1 MHESW
6 LGSVLLLVFQ
16 ALQQRGLD
24 AAAIAAD
31 AGVDPQLLRDPDTRI
46 DLDTSRRFWM
56 AAVRATDFDPC
67 FGLEVA
73 DGMHPTS
80 LHAVGFAWMASSS
93 LREAGE
99 RLVRYFRVVNSVDQI
114 EIRVEE
120 DITWLVFRTDGDY
133 TLQRSYDARIGIL
146 LRLCQAL
153 LGRDFVPAGVRLARE
168 APSVDCAERMAHY
181 YGVAPEWNAAEYAFG
196 VRSADLDIPI
206 PAANIALALSAEQIA
221 ADYLARH
228 TRDDMVAQVRHSLIE
243 LLPSGN
249 VSRRKVARRLA
260 VSERTLQRRLSESGE
275 TFAGLLD
282 SLRQDLATDYLRQ
295 RHHSVNEV
303 AYLLGFAE
311 IASFT
316 RAFRRWT
323 GQPPSVW
330 RETQGIAATTG

>member
-1 MHESW
+1 MQDSW
-6 LGSVLLLVFQ
+6 LGSVLLLVLQ
-16 ALQQRGLD
+16 ALRQRGLD
-24 AAAIAAD
+24 AAAIAAQ
-31 AGVDPQLLRDPDTRI
+31 AGIAPQALNDPDTRV
-46 DLDTSRRFWM
+46 DLETSRRFWI
-56 AAVRATDFDPC
+56 AAVEATGFDPC
-67 FGLEVA
+67 FGLDVA
-73 DGMHPTS
+73 DCMHPTS

-99 RLVRYFRVVNSVDQI
+99 RLVRYFRVVNSVDRI
-114 EIRVEE
+114 EIRAE
-120 DITWLVFRTDGDY
+120 DNVTWLVFQTDGDY
-133 TLQRSYDARIGIL
+133 TLQRSYDARMGIL

-153 LGRDFVPAGVRLARE
+153 RGRDFLPAGVRLARE
-168 APSVDCAERMAHY
+168 APADDAAQRMHDY
-181 YGVAPEWNAAEYAFG
+181 YGIAPEWNATEYAFG
-196 VRSADLDIPI
+196 VRSADLDVPI

-243 LLPSGN
+243 LLPSGK

-282 SLRQDLATDYLRQ
+282 SLRQDLAIDYLRQ

-323 GQPPSVW
+323 GQAPSVW
-330 RETQGIAATTG
+330 RESQALAQAEA